1 MVLGINTISFSFT
14 DDTAF
19 VQQVVPILKCD
30 HFLLF
35 VGIEGLVHAR
45 VVSVVHGAFGAR
57 ITNHVV
63 GEVDHGAVLL

>member
-1 MVLGINTISFSFT
+1 MVLGINTISFSLI
-14 DDTAF
+14 DNAAF
-19 VQQVVPILKCD
+19 IQQVVPILKCY

-35 VGIEGLVHAR
+35 VGIEGLVHTR

-63 GEVDHGAVLL
+63 REVDHWAVLL